1 MRAGRAYG
9 ALMERT
15 NGSAGLR
22 HTVSDAMT
30 RTVVS
35 VRASAPFKDV
45 VRLMHDYRVSALPVV
60 DDEERLVGIVS
71 EGDLILKEDPELE
84 EGTHLFESRQ
94 HRHEREKAA
103 GLVAAEL
110 MTTPVVT
117 VPPDAP
123 LGDAARLM
131 HRKGVKRLPVVDET
145 GRIHGIL
152 SRSDLLK
159 VFLRDDGD
167 IEHEVREDVIRRTLW
182 IDPDTVSVTVRDG
195 VVLIEGQLERRS
207 LMAVL
212 ERMVIAVEGVVGVEA
227 RLSFA
232 VDDTSSAAD
241 LPIPWTAVGHR

>member
-1 MRAGRAYG
+1 
-9 ALMERT
+9 MERN
-15 NGSAGLR
+15 NGPSGLR
-22 HTVSDAMT
+22 HIVSDVMT

-60 DDEERLVGIVS
+60 DEEDRLVGIVS

-84 EGTHLFESRQ
+84 GATHLFQSRQ

-103 GLVAAEL
+103 GVVASEL
-110 MTTPVVT
+110 MTAPVVT

-131 HRKGVKRLPVVDET
+131 HRKGVKRLPVVDDA

-159 VFLRDDGD
+159 VFLRDDAD

-182 IDPDTVSVTVRDG
+182 IDPDTVSVAVHDG
-195 VVLIEGQLERRS
+195 VVRIDGQLERRS
-207 LMAVL
+207 LMSVL
-212 ERMVIAVEGVVGVEA
+212 ERLVAAVEGVVGVEA
-227 RLSFA
+227 HLSFSL
-232 VDDTSSAAD
+232 DDMSPVAD
-241 LPIPWTAVGHR
+241 IPIPWTAVGRR